1 MDGDALRPPSSF
13 LRCSSSCRR
22 DGGAGLHFGY
32 QSPLP
37 AATDGVLLLVDKRL
51 ICLVVLL
58 AARKA
63 LSLPVVGVPAERAE
77 ALKQLQDGC
86 EGGLAD
92 RAVG

>member
-1 MDGDALRPPSSF
+1 M
-13 LRCSSSCRR
+13 
-22 DGGAGLHFGY
+22 
-32 QSPLP
+32 
-37 AATDGVLLLVDKRL
+37 LLLVDKRL
-51 ICLVVLL
+51 ICLAVLL

-63 LSLPVVGVPAERAE
+63 LSSLVVGVPAARVE